1 MMTINKVQ
9 SSCNTLVYIYI
20 YIYIYIDLKLIV
32 IVIAWILSGHDE

>member
-1 MMTINKVQ
+1 MMKINKVQ
-9 SSCNTLVYIYI
+9 SSCNILVYI